1 MAEKPKS
8 RRWLVDSKCKK
19 LGWVMVPVTAG
30 DDLARA
36 ITKSFDKMEQAF
48 ITKKIPVHESLL
60 DLIERLETNLIEKLC
75 ELANGWRKTRITKW
89 QEARTE
95 IVSMA
100 GALTVVLE
108 LLDQLFDRL
117 HTRVT
122 DYTLIDTS
130 KDQDKLVF
138 LELEC
143 LEEKVI
149 EDVAKIVKGWK

>member
-1 MAEKPKS
+1 MTKPKT
-8 RRWLVDSKCKK
+8 RRWLVDAKCKR

-30 DDLARA
+30 DD
-36 ITKSFDKMEQAF
+36 ITHVIAKNFDKMEQAF

-60 DLIERLETNLIEKLC
+60 DLLERLEGSMIEKLC

-89 QEARTE
+89 QQARTE
-95 IVSMA
+95 IVSTKA
-100 GALTVVLE
+100 ALRLVLE
-108 LLDQLFDRL
+108 LLDDLFERM
-117 HTRVT
+117 HTRIT
-122 DYTLIDTS
+122 DYTLIDVT

-149 EDVAKIVKGWK
+149 EDVTKIAKGWK